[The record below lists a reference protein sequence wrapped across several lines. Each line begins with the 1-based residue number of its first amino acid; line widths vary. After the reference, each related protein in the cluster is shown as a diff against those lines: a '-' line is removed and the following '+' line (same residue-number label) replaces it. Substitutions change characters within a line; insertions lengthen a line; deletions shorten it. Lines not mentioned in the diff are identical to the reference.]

1 MNTQEV
7 KTVGCR
13 KAWIAFVAAFF
24 CLLIYVMACVMSPPG
39 WSPDS
44 SKIAILVTPPGE
56 REHPEQF
63 AIFVY
68 DIASG
73 VHTLLDEVKADGV
86 LSAPAWSP
94 DGKWIAYYRVEPS
107 PSEQVRPSSEPNTAV
122 SIGEARADTPK
133 DTPDRSAPDSSAEQL
148 FSEENQMLP
157 SFMFELAEEQVK
169 DKNDVETFD
178 VKLVIATPDGKERET
193 LQVMKWVGEDD
204 DRKSMVL
211 MRPTWSPD
219 CKRLFYVR
227 AIKDESYTASIDI
240 ATGKTYAHLLSATL
254 NPAVSPDG
262 KWVASYLED
271 GDTLVASRIDG
282 SVCKYFKLD
291 LEMGHDGPPL
301 MDVTFWSPDC
311 KKFLLMDKD
320 LVLHGIDIASGQTE
334 LYKDPDANSIA
345 YPTISSTDKKL
356 YYLGGF
362 RTGEEAPPPQTIS
375 LKRMDLQTKRT
386 RTIFTFRMPEIS
398 GDDGGGVF
406 SISPNGKIVLLRAI
420 IKDESGGGKSALIFW
435 DGKTQKIVKTDR
447 WLLKPLYNDS
457 NLIFEEKLIGKW
469 RGEDSLISI
478 AKGTQG
484 KTYKLTWVEE
494 DKERHAVANLVQ
506 LKGMMFL
513 GVFLDES
520 LLENRDA
527 SGSHLLPDV
536 FMRVAQIEPKL
547 LLQTIEYSKLA
558 EVLEKAAES
567 IRPEDIGT
575 ENISEFERAK

>member
-13 KAWIAFVAAFF
+13 KAWIAFVAASS

-44 SKIAILVTPPGE
+44 SKIAILVTLPGK
-56 REHPEQF
+56 PEDTKEF

-68 DIASG
+68 DIATG
-73 VHTLLDEVKADGV
+73 AHTLLDEVKADGV
-86 LSAPAWSP
+86 LSAPSWSP
-94 DGKWIAYYRVEPS
+94 DGKWIAYYKVEPT
-107 PSEQVRPSSEPNTAV
+107 PSEQVRPSSEPNAAL
-122 SIGEARADTPK
+122 SIVERPVKTPEDK
-133 DTPDRSAPDSSAEQL
+133 PDRSAPSAPGEQL

-157 SFMFELAEEQVK
+157 SFMFELAEERVK

-178 VKLVIATPDGKERET
+178 VKLVIATPDGKEKET
-193 LQVMKWVGEDD
+193 LQVMKWVGDD
-204 DRKSMVL
+204 KFREVMVYL
-211 MRPTWSPD
+211 RPTWSPD

-227 AIKDESYTASIDI
+227 SIESECYTASIDI
-240 ATGKTYAHLLSATL
+240 ATGTTYAHLLSAPP
-254 NPAVSPDG
+254 NPVVSPDG

-271 GDTLVASRIDG
+271 DDTLIASRIDG

-291 LEMGHDGPPL
+291 LEIGDDGPPML
-301 MDVTFWSPDC
+301 DFTFWSPDSR
-311 KKFLLMDKD
+311 KILVVDKD
-320 LVLHGIDIASGQTE
+320 SVLHSIDTASGQTE

-345 YPTISSTDKKL
+345 YPVMSSTDKKM

-362 RTGEEAPPPQTIS
+362 RTDEEGPPPQTIS
-375 LKRMDLQTKRT
+375 LKRMDLKTKRT
-386 RTIFTFRMPEIS
+386 RTIFTFRMPELS
-398 GDDGGGVF
+398 DEGGGVF
-406 SISPNGKIVLLRAI
+406 SISPNGKVVLARAVMDDAFE
-420 IKDESGGGKSALIFW
+420 KERSVLIFW

-447 WLLKPLYNDS
+447 WLLKPLYGDS
-457 NLIFEEKLIGKW
+457 KLIFEEKLIGKW
-469 RGEDSLISI
+469 QGEDSRITI
-478 AKGTQG
+478 AKGTQE
-484 KTYKLTWVEE
+484 KTYKLTLVE
-494 DKERHAVANLVQ
+494 DNKEHRAGANLVQ

>member
-13 KAWIAFVAAFF
+13 KAWVAFVAASF
-24 CLLIYVMACVMSPPG
+24 CLLIYVMACVTSPPG

-44 SKIAILVTPPGE
+44 SKIAVLVSPPGDE
-56 REHPEQF
+56 PEMF
-63 AIFVY
+63 AMFTY
-68 DIASG
+68 DIRTG
-73 VHTLLDEVKADGV
+73 EHVLLDEIKADGV

-107 PSEQVRPSSEPNTAV
+107 PSEQVSPSSEPNAAV
-122 SIGEARADTPK
+122 SIGEQAQKTPEDK
-133 DTPDRSAPDSSAEQL
+133 PDRSAPSTPAEQP

-157 SFMFELAEEQVK
+157 SFMFELAEEQLE
-169 DKNDVETFD
+169 DKNDVKTFD

-193 LQVMKWVGEDD
+193 LQVMKWVGDNDEG
-204 DRKSMVL
+204 RKSMVFF
-211 MRPTWSPD
+211 RPTWSPD

-227 AIKDESYTASIDI
+227 ALEEAGYTASIDI
-240 ATGKTYAHLLSATL
+240 ATGTTYAHLLGATS
-254 NPAVSPDG
+254 NPVVSPDG
-262 KWVASYLED
+262 KWAASYLQD
-271 GDTLVASRIDG
+271 GDTLVVSGTDG

-291 LEMGHDGPPL
+291 LEIGGDGPPIL
-301 MDVTFWSPDC
+301 DFTFWSPDSR
-311 KKFLLMDKD
+311 KILVMDKD
-320 LVLHGIDIASGQTE
+320 LALRGIDIASGQTE

-345 YPTISSTDKKL
+345 YPVISSTDKKL

-362 RTGEEAPPPQTIS
+362 RSDEEAHPPQTIS

-386 RTIFTFRMPEIS
+386 RTIFTFRLPEIDD
-398 GDDGGGVF
+398 DDGGGLF
-406 SISPNGKIVLLRAI
+406 SISPNGKIVLLRTI
-420 IKDESGGGKSALIFW
+420 IKDESGEGKSALIFW

-447 WLLKPLYNDS
+447 WLLKPLYGDS

-469 RGEDSLISI
+469 RGEDDLITI
-478 AKGTQG
+478 AKGTQE

-494 DKERHAVANLVQ
+494 DKEHHAVANLVR
-506 LKGMMFL
+506 LKGMTFL

-520 LLENRDA
+520 LVEA
-527 SGSHLLPDV
+527 GSHLLPDV

-547 LLQTIEYSKLA
+547 TLQAIEYNELA

-567 IRPEDIGT
+567 IRPEDIGA
-575 ENISEFERAK
+575 ENISEFERVK

>member
-13 KAWIAFVAAFF
+13 KAWIAFVAASS

-44 SKIAILVTPPGE
+44 SKIAILVTPPGK
-56 REHPEQF
+56 PEDTKEF

-68 DIASG
+68 DIATG
-73 VHTLLDEVKADGV
+73 AHTLLDEVKADGV

-94 DGKWIAYYRVEPS
+94 DGKWIAYYKVEPT
-107 PSEQVRPSSEPNTAV
+107 PSEQVRPSSEPNAAL
-122 SIGEARADTPK
+122 SIGEVPRNTPEDK
-133 DTPDRSAPDSSAEQL
+133 PDRSAPSVPGEQL

-157 SFMFELAEEQVK
+157 PFMFELAEERVK

-178 VKLVIATPDGKERET
+178 VKLVIATPDGKDKET
-193 LQVMKWVGEDD
+193 LQVMKWVGGDD
-204 DRKSMVL
+204 ERQSMVL
-211 MRPTWSPD
+211 MKPTWSPD

-227 AIKDESYTASIDI
+227 AIGEGDSFYIASIDI
-240 ATGKTYAHLLSATL
+240 ATGTTYAHLPGSVVA
-254 NPAVSPDG
+254 PVVSPDG

-271 GDTLVASRIDG
+271 GTLVASGTNG

-291 LEMGHDGPPL
+291 LEPVDGGPPML
-301 MDVTFWSPDC
+301 DFTFWSPDSR
-311 KKFLLMDKD
+311 KILVFDKD
-320 LVLHGIDIASGQTE
+320 SVLHGIDIASGQTE

-345 YPTISSTDKKL
+345 YPVISSTDKKL

-362 RTGEEAPPPQTIS
+362 RTGEEGRPPHPPQTIS

-386 RTIFTFRMPEIS
+386 HTIFTFRMPELS
-398 GDDGGGVF
+398 DDGGALF
-406 SISPNGKIVLLRAI
+406 SISPNGKVVLARAVMNDAFE
-420 IKDESGGGKSALIFW
+420 KERSVLIFW

-447 WLLKPLYNDS
+447 WLLKPLYGDS
-457 NLIFEEKLIGKW
+457 NLIFEDKLIGKW
-469 RGEDSLISI
+469 RGEDSRISI
-478 AKGTQG
+478 AKGTQE

-494 DKERHAVANLVQ
+494 DKERHAVANLVR
-506 LKGMMFL
+506 LKGMTFL

-520 LLENRDA
+520 LVEP
-527 SGSHLLPDV
+527 GSHLLPDM
-536 FMRVAQIEPKL
+536 FMRVVQTEPKL
-547 LLQTIEYSKLA
+547 TLQAIEYNELA
-558 EVLEKAAES
+558 EVLQKAAES

-575 ENISEFERAK
+575 EGIAEFERAK

>member
-13 KAWIAFVAAFF
+13 KAWIAFVAASS

-44 SKIAILVTPPGE
+44 SKIAILVTPPGK
-56 REHPEQF
+56 PEDTKEF

-68 DIASG
+68 DIATG
-73 VHTLLDEVKADGV
+73 AHTLLDEVKADGV

-94 DGKWIAYYRVEPS
+94 DGKWIAYYRVEPT
-107 PSEQVRPSSEPNTAV
+107 PSEQVRLSSEPNAAV
-122 SIGEARADTPK
+122 SLGEQPQKTPEDK
-133 DTPDRSAPDSSAEQL
+133 SDQSAPSAPAEEL

-157 SFMFELAEEQVK
+157 PFMFELAEEQVA
-169 DKNDVETFD
+169 DKNDVKTFD
-178 VKLVIATPDGKERET
+178 VKLIIAAPDGKERET
-193 LQVMKWVGEDD
+193 LLVMKWVGDD
-204 DRKSMVL
+204 DEDRKVMVYL
-211 MRPTWSPD
+211 RPTWSPD

-227 AIKDESYTASIDI
+227 DIGDERYTASIDI
-240 ATGKTYAHLLSATL
+240 ATGTTYAHLLGCVLT
-254 NPAVSPDG
+254 PAVSPDG

-271 GDTLVASRIDG
+271 DDTPVASRIDG

-291 LEMGHDGPPL
+291 LEIGDGDPPML
-301 MDVTFWSPDC
+301 DFMFWSPDS
-311 KKFLLMDKD
+311 KKVLVMDKD

-345 YPTISSTDKKL
+345 YPVISSTDKKL
-356 YYLGGF
+356 YYLGGC
-362 RTGEEAPPPQTIS
+362 RTDEEGPPPQTIS

-386 RTIFTFRMPEIS
+386 RTIFTFRLPELS
-398 GDDGGGVF
+398 DDGGGVF
-406 SISPNGKIVLLRAI
+406 SISPNGKVVLARAVM
-420 IKDESGGGKSALIFW
+420 DDAFGKERSVLIFW

-447 WLLKPLYNDS
+447 WLLKPLYGDS
-457 NLIFEEKLIGKW
+457 NLTFEEKLIGKW
-469 RGEDSLISI
+469 RDEDGLISI

-494 DKERHAVANLVQ
+494 DKEHHAVANLVR
-506 LKGMMFL
+506 LKGMTFL

-520 LLENRDA
+520 LVEP
-527 SGSHLLPDV
+527 GSHLLPDM
-536 FMRVAQIEPKL
+536 FMRVVQTEPKL
-547 LLQTIEYSKLA
+547 TLQAIEYNELA

-567 IRPEDIGT
+567 IRPEDIGN
-575 ENISEFERAK
+575 ENISEFERVEP

>member
-1 MNTQEV
+1 MNTQEN

-13 KAWIAFVAAFF
+13 KAWIAFVAASS
-24 CLLIYVMACVMSPPG
+24 CLLIYVMACVMSPAG

-56 REHPEQF
+56 GDNPKEF

-68 DIASG
+68 DTATG
-73 VHTLLDEVKADGV
+73 ARTLLDEVKADGV

-94 DGKWIAYYRVEPS
+94 DGKWIAYYKVEPS
-107 PSEQVRPSSEPNTAV
+107 PSEQVGPSSEPNAAV
-122 SIGEARADTPK
+122 SIGERPGNTPEDK
-133 DTPDRSAPDSSAEQL
+133 PDRSAPSTPAEQL

-178 VKLVIATPDGKERET
+178 VKLVTATPDGKYKET
-193 LQVMKWVGEDD
+193 LQVMKWVGGDD
-204 DRKSMVL
+204 DRKSMVC

-240 ATGKTYAHLLSATL
+240 ATGTTYAHLLGSVAT
-254 NPAVSPDG
+254 PAVSPDG

-271 GDTLVASRIDG
+271 DDTLVASRIDG

-291 LEMGHDGPPL
+291 LEIGDDRPPML
-301 MDVTFWSPDC
+301 DITFWSRDSR
-311 KKFLLMDKD
+311 KILVVDKD
-320 LVLHGIDIASGQTE
+320 SVLHGIDIASGQTE

-345 YPTISSTDKKL
+345 YPVISSTDKRL
-356 YYLGGF
+356 YYLVGF
-362 RTGEEAPPPQTIS
+362 RTGEEGPPPQTIS
-375 LKRMDLQTKRT
+375 LKRMDLQGKGT
-386 RTIFTFRMPEIS
+386 RTIFTFRMPELS
-398 GDDGGGVF
+398 DEGGGVF

-420 IKDESGGGKSALIFW
+420 IKDESGEGKSALIFW

-447 WLLKPLYNDS
+447 WLLKPLYGDS

-469 RGEDSLISI
+469 RGEDSRITI
-478 AKGTQG
+478 AKGTQE

-494 DKERHAVANLVQ
+494 DKEHHAVANLIR
-506 LKGMMFL
+506 LKGVTFL

-520 LLENRDA
+520 LVEP
-527 SGSHLLPDV
+527 GSHLLPDV

-547 LLQTIEYSKLA
+547 LLQTIEYDKLA

-567 IRPEDIGT
+567 IRPEDIGA
-575 ENISEFERAK
+575 ENIAEFERAK

>member
-13 KAWIAFVAAFF
+13 KAWIAFVAASS

-56 REHPEQF
+56 QEHPKEF
-63 AIFVY
+63 ALFVY
-68 DIASG
+68 DIATG
-73 VHTLLDEVKADGV
+73 AHTLLDEVKADGV

-107 PSEQVRPSSEPNTAV
+107 PSEQVRPSSEPNAAP
-122 SIGEARADTPK
+122 SIGERPVNTPEDK
-133 DTPDRSAPDSSAEQL
+133 PDRSAPDSSAEEL
-148 FSEENQMLP
+148 FSEENQVLP

-193 LQVMKWVGEDD
+193 LLVMKWVGGDGE
-204 DRKSMVL
+204 RQRQSMVL
-211 MRPTWSPD
+211 MKPTWSPD

-227 AIKDESYTASIDI
+227 AIGEGDSFYIVSIDI
-240 ATGKTYAHLLSATL
+240 ATGTSYAHLPGSVVA
-254 NPAVSPDG
+254 PVVSPDG

-271 GDTLVASRIDG
+271 GTLVASGTNG

-291 LEMGHDGPPL
+291 LEPVDGGPPML
-301 MDVTFWSPDC
+301 DFTFWSPDS
-311 KKFLLMDKD
+311 KKILVFDKD
-320 LVLHGIDIASGQTE
+320 SVLHGIDIASGQTE

-345 YPTISSTDKKL
+345 YPVISSTDKKL

-362 RTGEEAPPPQTIS
+362 RTGEEGRPPQTIS
-375 LKRMDLQTKRT
+375 LKRMDLQTKKT
-386 RTIFTFRMPEIS
+386 RTIFTFRMPELS
-398 GDDGGGVF
+398 DDEGRGLF
-406 SISPNGKIVLLRAI
+406 SISPNGKIVLLRGI
-420 IKDESGGGKSALIFW
+420 IKDESGEGKSALIFW

-447 WLLKPLYNDS
+447 WLLKPLYGDS

-469 RGEDSLISI
+469 QGEDSRITI
-478 AKGTQG
+478 AKGTQE
-484 KTYKLTWVEE
+484 KTYKLTLVEE
-494 DKERHAVANLVQ
+494 DKEHHGVANLVR
-506 LKGMMFL
+506 LKGMTFL
-513 GVFLDES
+513 GLFLDES
-520 LLENRDA
+520 LVEP
-527 SGSHLLPDV
+527 GSHLLPDM
-536 FMRVAQIEPKL
+536 FMRVVQTEPKL
-547 LLQTIEYSKLA
+547 RLQAIEYNELA

-575 ENISEFERAK
+575 ENIAEFERAK